1 MPASRHLCCICER
14 SLDSYCALQYMAI
27 CRLDGRRGHDV
38 APSLAAVGQLGRER
52 HHPLMVKNFEDMQKL
67 GKDNMDA
74 TLNSLGVWSK
84 GFQTIAVEMADYT
97 KKMFE
102 DGTAATEK
110 LLGAKSLDK
119 AIEVQSEYV
128 KSSYENFVAQATK
141 FGELYA
147 GLAQEAYKPFEAY
160 VAKASAK

>member
-1 MPASRHLCCICER
+1 MWPQHWQQAANRPGK
-14 SLDSYCALQYMAI
+14 ALTF
-27 CRLDGRRGHDV
+27 
-38 APSLAAVGQLGRER
+38 
-52 HHPLMVKNFEDMQKL
+52 MVKNFEDMQKL

-74 TLNSLGVWSK
+74 TLTSLGVWSK

-119 AIEVQSEYV
+119 AIEVQSDYV

-147 GLAQEAYKPFEAY
+147 GLAQEAYKPFESY
-160 VAKASAK
+160 MAKAGVK

>member
-1 MPASRHLCCICER
+1 
-14 SLDSYCALQYMAI
+14 
-27 CRLDGRRGHDV
+27 
-38 APSLAAVGQLGRER
+38 
-52 HHPLMVKNFEDMQKL
+52 MVKNFEDIQKL

-74 TLNSLGVWSK
+74 TMNSLGAWSK
-84 GFQTIAVEMADYT
+84 GFQAIAVEMADYT
-97 KKMFE
+97 KKAFE

-110 LLGAKSLDK
+110 LMGAKSIDK

-147 GLAQEAYKPFEAY
+147 GLAQEAYKPFESY
-160 VAKASAK
+160 IAKAAVK